1 MRVNKGKQVE
11 KSVTQ
16 NDVARLAGVTRSMV
30 SYVISGST
38 DRCVAP
44 ETRQRILD
52 AIEELGYRPNKAAQ
66 ALQLGDEAFAAK
78 KIGLVLPSPD
88 VFLRPYYTEIIEG
101 IYLAAHE
108 NNYHISF
115 IRFFDELKDPV
126 LFNELIH
133 KSAVGG
139 LLLLAT
145 DLCISESE
153 DVKIIERMKERLEN
167 IICIDWTY
175 DGITSVIFDRR
186 DAAYKACEHLYS
198 CEYQDI
204 GYIGHEDNRKTGVQ
218 QFLMEK
224 GLGVLKCEPAMNM
237 ETGYE
242 AIRKMAGEG
251 ALPRALVCG
260 SDEVAIGV
268 MRFLNEADIAVPQ
281 EVAVISIDN
290 IEISQFAN
298 PPLTTMNVP
307 KSAMGRRAVAI
318 IVNNAVSSG
327 EEAMSITFPTSVVH
341 RKSC

>member
-1 MRVNKGKQVE
+1 MQSKKGLKVE
-11 KSVTQ
+11 KNVTQ

-30 SYVISGST
+30 SYVINGSA
-38 DRCVAP
+38 DRSVAP

-78 KIGLVLPSPD
+78 KIGVILPAPAL
-88 VFLRPYYTEIIEG
+88 FLRPYYTEILEG

-133 KSAVGG
+133 KKSIGG

-145 DLCISESE
+145 DLCIKQSE
-153 DVKIIERMKERLEN
+153 DVKLIERIKERLTK
-167 IICIDWTY
+167 IVCVDWTY
-175 DGITSVIFDRR
+175 EGITSVVFDRR
-186 DAAYKACEHLYS
+186 DAVYKACEYLFNCDYKN
-198 CEYQDI
+198 I
-204 GYIGHEDNRKTGVQ
+204 GYIGHEDNRKTGAQ

-224 GLGVLKCEPAMNM
+224 GLGVLVSYPASDMQS
-237 ETGYE
+237 GYS
-242 AIRKMAGEG
+242 AIRQMAQDGKI
-251 ALPRALVCG
+251 PRAIVCG

-281 EVAVISIDN
+281 EVALISNDN
-290 IEISQFAN
+290 IEISQFTN
-298 PPLTTMNVP
+298 PPLTTMNVQ
-307 KSAMGRRAVAI
+307 KSAMGRRAVEM
-318 IVNNAVSSG
+318 IVNDSAASG
-327 EEAMSITFPTSVVH
+327 DDVMTITLPTSVIH